1 MNLHLNDSREGERSI
16 MHNFFIAL
24 LAGLLAIVIVMVIT
38 MLIGKTVYDKLNAL
52 FVINTNIVML
62 ILVVGLIDNRMDMHI
77 DIALSYAILGFV
89 TTVILAKFI
98 GGRR

>member
-1 MNLHLNDSREGERSI
+1 
-16 MHNFFIAL
+16 MHIYFIAL

-38 MLIGKTVYDKLNAL
+38 MFIGKTVYDKLNAL

>member
-1 MNLHLNDSREGERSI
+1 
-16 MHNFFIAL
+16 MHSFFIAI
-24 LAGLLAIVIVMVIT
+24 LAGLLAIVLTMIIT
-38 MLIGKTVYDKLNAL
+38 MFVGKTVYDKLNAL

-62 ILVVGLIDNRMDMHI
+62 ILVVGLIDDRMDMHI
-77 DIALSYAILGFV
+77 DIALSYALLGFI

>member
-1 MNLHLNDSREGERSI
+1 MYS
-16 MHNFFIAL
+16 FFIAI
-24 LAGLLAIVIVMVIT
+24 LAGLLAIVLTMIIT
-38 MLIGKTVYDKLNAL
+38 MFVGKTVYDKLNAL

-62 ILVVGLIDNRMDMHI
+62 ILVVGLIDDRMDMHI
-77 DIALSYAILGFV
+77 DIALSYAILGFI

>member
-1 MNLHLNDSREGERSI
+1 
-16 MHNFFIAL
+16 MHSFFIAI
-24 LAGLLAIVIVMVIT
+24 LAGLLAIVLTMIIT
-38 MLIGKTVYDKLNAL
+38 MFVGKTVYDKLNAP

-62 ILVVGLIDNRMDMHI
+62 ILVVGLIDDRMDMHI
-77 DIALSYAILGFV
+77 DIALSYALLGFI

>member
-1 MNLHLNDSREGERSI
+1 
-16 MHNFFIAL
+16 
-24 LAGLLAIVIVMVIT
+24 
-38 MLIGKTVYDKLNAL
+38 
-52 FVINTNIVML
+52 ML

>member
-1 MNLHLNDSREGERSI
+1 M
-16 MHNFFIAL
+16 MHGIFIAL
-24 LAGLLAIVIVMVIT
+24 LAGLLIIVLSMVIT
-38 MLIGKTVYDKLNAL
+38 MFIGRTVYDKLNAL

-62 ILVVGLIDNRMDMHI
+62 ILVVGLIDKRIDMYI

-89 TTVILAKFI
+89 TTVIIAKYI

>member
-1 MNLHLNDSREGERSI
+1 
-16 MHNFFIAL
+16 MHSFFIAI
-24 LAGLLAIVIVMVIT
+24 LAGLLAIVLTMIIT
-38 MLIGKTVYDKLNAL
+38 MFVGKTVYDKLNAL

-62 ILVVGLIDNRMDMHI
+62 ILVVGLIDDRIDI
-77 DIALSYAILGFV
+77 DIALSYAILGFI